1 MNEFESGAR
10 KLIPAVLIYAEIGG
24 KYLMIHRG
32 SSGDG
37 FHQGKW
43 NGLGGKIEADES
55 PFEAA
60 AREFREESGLS
71 IPSARFAHR
80 GTLQFPLF
88 KAHKNEDWLVYVFT
102 LALDIEE
109 AIEANLTHRE
119 GDLKWIL
126 TSDIIKL
133 NLWPGDLLFLQHVLA
148 GETFSGTIWYRGSE
162 VSRHEIRVM

>member
-80 GTLQFPLF
+80 GTLL
-88 KAHKNEDWLVYVFT
+88 
-102 LALDIEE
+102 EE